1 LVNHYPEPN
10 SDNLGR
16 YKPTPHNRQRIEPL
30 TAINVVTTAVSQSAD
45 LVSTLRTIMDT
56 VVEVVGVDAVG
67 IGLVDE
73 AAGELVLQAR
83 RGWSNGLAAQPK
95 RIVLDHDL
103 VGVVVRDNTVVVYDD
118 LSRAAECPTSIFID
132 SSVSS
137 LALIPMHARG
147 SVVGILIVAG
157 YVPYHFT
164 NEDMMVLQAI
174 ADQSGVALDNAR
186 LFEYSKEQSSRLS
199 AVLHS
204 SGDAIIATNSYGY
217 INLVNAAA
225 EQLFSFRAHE
235 VLGLPLSHAPLPP
248 ELREG
253 LQRAIRNNGKRGKTV
268 FEVISDDGH
277 TLSISVSPVYS
288 HPVLESDRK
297 AEGWVV
303 VVQNVTH
310 LRHTEYLRTDFIHTA
325 AHDLRNPL
333 GVTLGA
339 LVMLENDIGDVSDMH
354 KEVISIGIQGVNRMQ
369 DLINDLLDLEDVE
382 SSVSFKHSEMDVREL
397 IERGLVDMQ
406 PAFKERTQAFEV
418 EIPNTLPPMVGDM
431 RWLHRALFNLLN
443 NANQYTP
450 EGGQITLRVYVR
462 DDDLYIEVQDDG
474 PGVQPEHQPHLFDRF
489 FRIPVDNKQKNRGSG
504 LGLAIVKRV
513 AERHGG
519 RAFVQSQP
527 GKGSTF
533 GMVLPLAGV
542 RLDI

>member
-1 LVNHYPEPN
+1 
-10 SDNLGR
+10 
-16 YKPTPHNRQRIEPL
+16 
-30 TAINVVTTAVSQSAD
+30 
-45 LVSTLRTIMDT
+45 
-56 VVEVVGVDAVG
+56 
-67 IGLVDE
+67 
-73 AAGELVLQAR
+73 
-83 RGWSNGLAAQPK
+83 
-95 RIVLDHDL
+95 
-103 VGVVVRDNTVVVYDD
+103 
-118 LSRAAECPTSIFID
+118 
-132 SSVSS
+132 
-137 LALIPMHARG
+137 
-147 SVVGILIVAG
+147 
-157 YVPYHFT
+157 
-164 NEDMMVLQAI
+164 
-174 ADQSGVALDNAR
+174 
-186 LFEYSKEQSSRLS
+186 
-199 AVLHS
+199 
-204 SGDAIIATNSYGY
+204 
-217 INLVNAAA
+217 
-225 EQLFSFRAHE
+225 
-235 VLGLPLSHAPLPP
+235 LSHAPLPP